1 MKTMLRVV
9 TLATTL
15 LALAPAAT
23 RALEVEG
30 VQIAEQ
36 ATLADGTTLV
46 LNGAGVR
53 VKFFFDIYI
62 GALYLPAKMD
72 DAQAIMAEPR
82 PNRVLMHFVY
92 GKVDAESL
100 REAWTEGFESNHTAA
115 QLPALR
121 ARIERFNALFTDAV
135 EGDEFTLDFTPGAGT
150 RVTRN
155 GKLLGTIE
163 GDDFNRALLAI
174 WLGERP
180 ADRRLKKAM
189 LGA

>member
-1 MKTMLRVV
+1 MPRACAKPGRRGSSRTTRQRNCPRCGRV
-9 TLATTL
+9 
-15 LALAPAAT
+15 
-23 RALEVEG
+23 
-30 VQIAEQ
+30 
-36 ATLADGTTLV
+36 
-46 LNGAGVR
+46 
-53 VKFFFDIYI
+53 
-62 GALYLPAKMD
+62 
-72 DAQAIMAEPR
+72 
-82 PNRVLMHFVY
+82 
-92 GKVDAESL
+92 S
-100 REAWTEGFESNHTAA
+100 S
-115 QLPALR
+115 
-121 ARIERFNALFTDAV
+121 FNALFTDAV